1 MYRAPTYLLLLLLLL
16 FTSAASADPIL
27 TFDKSSRVSPRDNE
41 TFTAIEPSSLSVNAF
56 RSMSAERFTPPGLQ
70 QRWAEIKSGGL
81 RSRSSE
87 SASIPPGVNL
97 TLGYI
102 KDDVKPKKYKGGKDK
117 QHDED
122 EDYDHHVLPEPP
134 LLATLGMGLALLL
147 FRLKR
152 SN

>member
-1 MYRAPTYLLLLLLLL
+1 
-16 FTSAASADPIL
+16 
-27 TFDKSSRVSPRDNE
+27 
-41 TFTAIEPSSLSVNAF
+41 SVNAF
-56 RSMSAERFTPPGLQ
+56 RSMSAERFIPPGLQ
-70 QRWAEIKSGGL
+70 QRWTEIKSGDV

-134 LLATLGMGLALLL
+134 SLPPLGRGVALLFL
-147 FRLKR
+147 RLKR
-152 SN
+152 SK